1 MTGYANGPSLSP
13 GVGPHLQDRA
23 ARLDPSDRARDI
35 FPLPCPPK
43 VCQDHY
49 LSRRSQQRFCRK
61 ARVLD
66 DSREAVKALNWM
78 NGFSPTDEFDFQPD
92 DMQKEV
98 VGRIM
103 HLTKLA
109 WEPGTLPIVPGC
121 EAALK
126 ELLKGRSEY
135 EDPALPVTLA
145 RFELE
150 RISMPETLDDVPE
163 VADLLP
169 EEARRTSKLTWKPE
183 ALVKKSLDE
192 LGPGFDDRG
201 YWRSFA
207 EEEGF
212 RLERSRFKKA
222 ASTAARDHVTLLVFA
237 RGDFYTSTSTTSNL
251 IRG

>member
-1 MTGYANGPSLSP
+1 
-13 GVGPHLQDRA
+13 
-23 ARLDPSDRARDI
+23 
-35 FPLPCPPK
+35 

-49 LSRRSQQRFCRK
+49 LSRRSQQRFCGK

-92 DMQKEV
+92 DMQKEA

-109 WEPGTLPIVPGC
+109 GEPGTLPTVPGC

-135 EDPALPVTLA
+135 EYPALPVTLA

-169 EEARRTSKLTWKPE
+169 EEARQYLKSPELMVREDAPQEGLIKP
-183 ALVKKSLDE
+183 
-192 LGPGFDDRG
+192 
-201 YWRSFA
+201 YW
-207 EEEGF
+207 
-212 RLERSRFKKA
+212 
-222 ASTAARDHVTLLVFA
+222 DPLL
-237 RGDFYTSTSTTSNL
+237 RSNL
-251 IRG
+251 KKL